1 MRLRISLTIRMKL
14 PGRKPNRGQH
24 PQIPAILQV
33 RKEQGILMQVCPRM
47 ICWHCISRPLRDV
60 KYPAGMQSNPQ
71 PPLTSIPVS
80 WHPSQQH
87 PSHNFPPHGWFP
99 MSPDP
104 TASQALHFPA
114 SRPLKRLLPL
124 PRLGLAFFLKTNIEV
139 ISFPQSLIGI
149 LFHPKWLSRFTQL
162 EFVHLTLPPK
172 AGVCSV

>member
-1 MRLRISLTIRMKL
+1 MPLEAINKELSRHESNSQQAIIMEISCEESCCSAGNNQAAVQAGNT
-14 PGRKPNRGQH
+14 QH
-24 PQIPAILQV
+24 SWQLS
-33 RKEQGILMQVCPRM
+33 
-47 ICWHCISRPLRDV
+47 SR
-60 KYPAGMQSNPQ
+60 
-71 PPLTSIPVS
+71 PLTSIPVS

>member
-1 MRLRISLTIRMKL
+1 M
-14 PGRKPNRGQH
+14 
-24 PQIPAILQV
+24 QIFFKFKIIWKYKSENQNHQQFPS
-33 RKEQGILMQVCPRM
+33 CPRPWPSCHSTSH
-47 ICWHCISRPLRDV
+47 IPPPGCRRLTHHTDQSSV
-60 KYPAGMQSNPQ
+60 KHPAGVQSNPQ

-87 PSHNFPPHGWFP
+87 PSHNFPPYGWFP

-104 TASQALHFPA
+104 TASQALHFHA

-124 PRLGLAFFLKTNIEV
+124 PRLGLPFFLKTNIEV
-139 ISFPQSLIGI
+139 ISFPQSLIRV
-149 LFHPKWLSRFTQL
+149 LFHPKWLSRSTQL

>member
-1 MRLRISLTIRMKL
+1 MALLPLHFPHPSTRVYPWPFCPSTSQVPAPGCRRLTHHTDQS
-14 PGRKPNRGQH
+14 
-24 PQIPAILQV
+24 
-33 RKEQGILMQVCPRM
+33 
-47 ICWHCISRPLRDV
+47 SV

-87 PSHNFPPHGWFP
+87 RSHNFPPHNRFP

-104 TASQALHFPA
+104 TASQAQHFPA

-124 PRLGLAFFLKTNIEV
+124 PRLGLPFFLKTNTEV

-149 LFHPKWLSRFTQL
+149 QCHPKWLSRSAQL
-162 EFVHLTLPPK
+162 EFVHLPCLLKQVFALCRTYLHSSTLR
-172 AGVCSV
+172 